1 MSQVNTEILTIEKV
15 INDNYLFA
23 IPSYQRP
30 YVWGN
35 TEISKLFEDIR
46 LAVEEKNEQDYFIG
60 TTLSSLNDDR
70 YELVDGQQRT
80 TTLILFAIA
89 LKELS
94 IAHAITN
101 LLIAHKPRLH
111 FPIRD
116 NVNELLAYRS
126 GIEQPSLIH
135 QEDAYSEGIKN
146 GIETCKG
153 LIQNLEES
161 ELEVFLGYLYTKV
174 CWVNNVLPFGADL
187 NKIFRTAN
195 FSGIQLEQ
203 HEILKAR
210 LLAKVNCSESKRV
223 FAAIWES
230 CQKMDEYFVK
240 NVRDVFIK
248 PSLPSK
254 VEEYSKYNSE
264 FFKLENNENIGR
276 DDVKAN
282 DNNRL
287 LFIIQQTPK
296 DIVVKNSSDNE
307 KTKKE
312 DFDEKDTEQ
321 SNNSSI
327 VSFSQL
333 LLHAYRIFL
342 QGNGQKD
349 IRFLN
354 EEKLN
359 EVFKDLAKPSEL
371 DKSAESSD
379 EVMRFIKLLWQVRY
393 YFDLFVVK
401 RIKDNN
407 PKSEYHDVLMIKKQK
422 FNDKGY
428 FETTIVTDAT
438 ALTQLQSMLLY
449 TMDRKAQYWLTPF
462 LAYLIQNEK
471 GNPYDERNLPD
482 ENVLRALENI
492 DNKLSEQRL
501 DNLQKQ
507 SLLELSFECLG
518 QNIVLNN
525 QRTEEIEKVLNKS
538 SGTSFKHY
546 WFYKLEYLLWKKMHS
561 DKDKAYENDEKFK
574 NYRITSKNSVE
585 HVFPQ
590 NEEYGHKINQSDV
603 DIDMFGNLVLLS
615 VSENSSYSNQDVG
628 KKMIDFEK
636 KSIYDSLKLKA
647 IYDTFTNHKQE
658 WNGECIKDHQ
668 QKMIQIIKNH
678 YSS

>member
-1 MSQVNTEILTIEKV
+1 MNTKILTIKKV
-15 INDNYLFA
+15 IEQQILFT

-35 TEISKLFEDIR
+35 HEVNKLVEDVR
-46 LAVEEKNEQDYFIG
+46 LAVEENPEQDYFIG
-60 TTLSSLNDDR
+60 TTLSSLNDGR

-80 TTLILFAIA
+80 TTLILLAIA
-89 LKELS
+89 LKELL
-94 IAHAITN
+94 IKHDITK
-101 LLIAHKPRLH
+101 LLMTDKPRLD

-116 NVNELLAYRS
+116 NVNQLLADRSGLEQSSLIHRDDAYSQGIES
-126 GIEQPSLIH
+126 GIEI
-135 QEDAYSEGIKN
+135 
-146 GIETCKG
+146 CKG
-153 LIQNLEES
+153 LIQKLENNER
-161 ELEVFLGYLYTKV
+161 EVFLDYLYTKV

-210 LLAKVNCSESKRV
+210 LLAKVDGVDNKKV
-223 FAAIWES
+223 FAAIWEA

-248 PSLPSK
+248 PLPSK
-254 VEEYSKYNSE
+254 IEEYGKYDAD
-264 FFKLENNENIGR
+264 FFQFKSNEAIQQEYKQA
-276 DDVKAN
+276 DLFSILTHSLIDSDN
-282 DNNRL
+282 DN
-287 LFIIQQTPK
+287 
-296 DIVVKNSSDNE
+296 SAE
-307 KTKKE
+307 KVQKSNLE
-312 DFDEKDTEQ
+312 LEDTEQ
-321 SNNSSI
+321 NNISSI
-327 VSFSQL
+327 ISFSQL

-349 IRFLN
+349 IHFLN

-359 EVFKDLAKPSEL
+359 EIFKDLT
-371 DKSAESSD
+371 DQSSD
-379 EVMRFIKLLWQVRY
+379 NIMGFIKLLWQVRY

-401 RIKDNN
+401 RIKDNH
-407 PKSEYHDVLMIKKQK
+407 PTSEYHDVLMIKKQD
-422 FNDKGY
+422 FQDGY
-428 FETTIVTDAT
+428 FQANIVVVPT
-438 ALTQLQSMLLY
+438 ALTQLQSVLLY
-449 TMDRKAQYWLTPF
+449 SMDRKAQYWLTPF

-471 GNPYDERNLPD
+471 SNLD
-482 ENVLRALENI
+482 DKNVLSTLENI
-492 DNKLSEQRL
+492 DNKLSELRL

-546 WFYKLEYLLWKKMHS
+546 WFYKLEYLLWKEM
-561 DKDKAYENDEKFK
+561 KANSNHIDDTKFK
-574 NYRITSKNSVE
+574 SYRITSKNSVE

-590 NEEYGHKINQSDV
+590 NEEHGYKINQSDA

-636 KSIYDSLKLKA
+636 KSVYDSLKLKA
-647 IYDTFTNHKQE
+647 IYDTFINHGKR
-658 WNGECIKDHQ
+658 WDAECIKEHQ
-668 QKMIQIIKNH
+668 CKMIELIQQYYAVKV
-678 YSS
+678 